1 MNYFS
6 VKTLLK
12 AQFISVLALFLM
24 DSGPG
29 NLYGKGNRPIQVVSE
44 SPDSVTLVN
53 AQWSNETLGQGLT
66 LRQYHFDN
74 QELFK
79 SNQYISII
87 EIEAGKGRQVEIV
100 PSPVL
105 IGTSVLAQQH
115 NASAAINGSFFKFNY
130 EHNTIDYNSVDY
142 IRKEGKR
149 LAPNTYTSSNRSM
162 HQKGAIAI
170 YDGELFILYADVLK
184 DWERYIQAHE
194 IITTGP
200 PLRIDG
206 RDLPLENSSFYTTR
220 HPRTAIAKMKNG
232 NILFFTVDGR
242 AASSN
247 GMSLEEL
254 QKTLR
259 WLGADYIINLD
270 GGGSTTMYVNG
281 KGVVNHP
288 TDNKLFD
295 NNGERKV
302 ANIIIVK

>member
-1 MNYFS
+1 MYLFS
-6 VKTLLK
+6 VNTVLK
-12 AQFISVLALFLM
+12 AQLISVLALLLM
-24 DSGPG
+24 DFGPE
-29 NLYGKGNRPIQVVSE
+29 NLYGNGIRANQVILE

-53 AQWSNETLGQGLT
+53 AQWKNEILGHGLI
-66 LRQYHFDN
+66 LRQYHFNN
-74 QELFK
+74 QELFN

-87 EIEAGKGRQVEIV
+87 EIEAGNGREVEIV

-105 IGTSVLAQQH
+105 IETSVLAQKN

-142 IRKEGKR
+142 IRKEGKK
-149 LAPNTYTSSNRSM
+149 LAPNTYTSHNRSM

-170 YDGELFILYADVLK
+170 YEGELFILYADVLK
-184 DWERYIQAHE
+184 DWERYIQADE

-200 PLRIDG
+200 PLRIAG
-206 RDLPLENSSFYTTR
+206 MDLPLENSSFYTTR
-220 HPRTAIAKMKNG
+220 HPRTAVAKMKNG

-242 AASSN
+242 AVSSN

-259 WLGADYIINLD
+259 WMGADYIINLD
-270 GGGSTTMYVNG
+270 GGGSTTMYVKG

-288 TDNKLFD
+288 SDNKLFD
-295 NNGERKV
+295 NKGERKV
-302 ANIIIVK
+302 ANVLIVK